1 MQCPACGNPNR
12 EGARYCDSCGFELAP
27 PEGVPAAPPDAAQ
40 GDGAGQDDGAAP
52 AAAAPEALAPAMPP
66 DAPDSIADRY
76 QVRRFLG
83 RGGRKDV
90 YLARDTE
97 LERDVAVALFETE
110 GLGEAALARARR
122 EMQAMEKLGEHP
134 QLVTVHDTGEADG
147 RPYIVSRHMPGGDV
161 QQLLASSE
169 DGRLAVE
176 RAVAIGIDV
185 CRALEHAH
193 ACGIVHRDLKPAN
206 VFLAEDG
213 GARLGDFSL
222 AETGGRGS
230 TGALVG
236 TVAYLPPERALGRPS
251 GAPSDLY
258 SLGALLYEMVAG
270 QPPFTG
276 GDAVSI
282 IGRHLNADPVAP
294 SRHNPAVP
302 PALDQ
307 LILRL
312 LAKSPEERPE
322 SAASVRGALEA
333 VRDAPAQPAAEAPTR
348 EENPLEGLAGRV
360 FVGREAELEE
370 LRGAA
375 DEALAQRGRLVLIA
389 GEPGIGKTRTAEELA
404 TYAQVRGANVHWGR
418 CHEDEG
424 APAYWP
430 WVQVI
435 RSYVR
440 EADPVA
446 LAWEMGSGAADVAR
460 VVPEVAERVGE
471 ITAPAETED
480 ESARFRLFD
489 SIAGFLA
496 SASASRPLV
505 IVLDDLHWAD
515 EPSLL
520 LLQFLARGLG
530 DARLLLI
537 GTYRDVELGRRHPL
551 SRVLGELSGTGG
563 ASRVALHGLSE
574 QDVGRYIEMTAGAE
588 PAPELARVVH
598 EQTEGNPFFLA
609 EVVRLLAA
617 EGTLEAPGAAS
628 LTIPQGV
635 RDVVGRRLDRLSEEA
650 NEALSAAAA
659 IGRDFD
665 AEVLTRV
672 ASTDRETLEA
682 ALSGAVSA
690 QLLTET
696 SAGRYR
702 FSHALVRETLYE
714 ELSAAQRP
722 ALHRRIAEA
731 LEEQYSSDPAR
742 LKRRLNEVA
751 HHFLEGAAGGDAEK
765 AVDYAVRAAKN
776 ATAQLGHE
784 EAAELYERAL
794 ETLELCEPDEQR
806 SCGLLIALGESQT
819 RAGKLAE
826 ARGTLDRAAD
836 AARALD
842 STELLVRAAFGIASV
857 SEVGDKDERIVEV
870 VEAAL
875 DAVGPEDSLER
886 ARLLSW
892 LSQEY
897 FWVDPQGRGKE
908 LNEAAIEMARRLGDD
923 RTLAFTLSR
932 GAFIDLDPE
941 APKRLIAVQTEVLE
955 LARRV
960 GDRELEL
967 RAHVIRLAGHLAMG
981 DIAAVDSDLEAYARL
996 AAELRQPQ
1004 HLWHVPL
1011 LRGTRAMIDGR
1022 FDAAEEFAAEARAGG
1037 ERAQEPL
1044 AQQFFAVQA
1053 TLRFRLQGRLDEIA
1067 AAVDQLAS
1075 RYPAIAAWRIAATL
1089 LRADLGQ
1096 LDEARAEFERIAAD
1110 DFSIIP
1116 LAAAQWLTAVAI
1128 LCEIA
1133 AALEDSERAEQL
1145 HGMLEPWRGQAVVAG
1160 RAAACWGPI
1169 SRFLG
1174 ITSATAGK
1182 LDRAVEELEDAIG
1195 LSERMGDR
1203 PFLVQA
1209 HLNLARVLL
1218 ERGSRGDRGRAMELL
1233 DRCLDASQEM
1243 GMRAITDQALAAKL
1257 EAQGLAGVDATTSID
1272 EVIAA
1277 VESERPDIRAHAAPD
1292 GTVTILF
1299 SDIED
1304 STMLTERLGDQ
1315 RWLELLRAHN
1325 TIFRERLREYDG
1337 YEVKNQGDGF
1347 MLVFP
1352 SPTGALRCAI
1362 GVQRALA
1369 ERAAENPDEGIRV
1382 RMGLHTGEAIAEEGD
1397 FFGRNVVLAARIAAQ
1412 ARGAEILVSEALREQ
1427 AEGEDGLAFDEG
1439 RELELKGM
1447 AGTHTVHRAEW
1458 EAEAATA

>member
-1 MQCPACGNPNR
+1 MECPACGRPNR
-12 EGARYCDSCGFELAP
+12 EGARFCDSCGSELAS
-27 PEGVPAAPPDAAQ
+27 PEAVPAAPADAVQAN
-40 GDGAGQDDGAAP
+40 GARDTPPGLDSAS
-52 AAAAPEALAPAMPP
+52 PP
-66 DAPDSIADRY
+66 DAPDSIGDRY
-76 QVRRFLG
+76 EVRSFLG

-90 YLARDTE
+90 YLARDAE
-97 LERDVAVALFETE
+97 LDRDVAVALFDTE

-122 EMQAMEKLGEHP
+122 EMQAMEKLGDHP
-134 QLVTVHDTGEADG
+134 QLVTVHDTGESDG
-147 RPYIVSRHMPGGDV
+147 RPYIVSRYMPGGDV
-161 QQLLASSE
+161 QRLLASSE
-169 DGRLAVE
+169 DGRLAVD
-176 RAVAIGIDV
+176 RAIAIGIDV

-193 ACGIVHRDLKPAN
+193 SCGIVHRDLKPAN
-206 VFLAEDG
+206 VWLAEDG

-222 AETGGRGS
+222 AETAAQGS
-230 TGALVG
+230 TGSLVG

-251 GAPSDLY
+251 GPSSDLY

-282 IGRHLNADPVAP
+282 IGRHLSADPVAP

-302 PALDQ
+302 PALDD

-312 LAKSPEERPE
+312 LAKSPEGRPD
-322 SAASVRGALEA
+322 SAAAVREALVA
-333 VRDAPAQPAAEAPTR
+333 VRDAPAQPEQAAEAT

-375 DEALAQRGRLVLIA
+375 DETLAGRGRLVLIA

-418 CHEDEG
+418 CHEDDA

-446 LAWEMGSGAADVAR
+446 LAWEMGSGAADIAR

-471 ITAPAETED
+471 VSTPADSDD
-480 ESARFRLFD
+480 EAARFRLFD
-489 SIAGFLA
+489 SISGFLS
-496 SASASRPLV
+496 SASASRPLA

-537 GTYRDVELGRRHPL
+537 GTYRDVELGRHHPL
-551 SRVLGELSGTGG
+551 SRVLGELSGSGE
-563 ASRVALHGLSE
+563 ARVALHGLSE
-574 QDVGRYIEMTAGAE
+574 ADVGHYIAMTAGAE
-588 PAPELARVVH
+588 PAPQLVSAVH
-598 EQTEGNPFFLA
+598 DQTEGNPFFLA

-617 EGTLEAPGAAS
+617 EGTLEAPGSAT
-628 LTIPQGV
+628 LTIPEGV
-635 RDVVGRRLDRLSEEA
+635 RDVVGRRLDRLPKEA
-650 NEALSAAAA
+650 NKALAVGAA

-665 AEVLTRV
+665 ANVLARVMEV
-672 ASTDRETLEA
+672 DRETLEGP
-682 ALSGAVSA
+682 LSSAVSA
-690 QLLTET
+690 QLLAET
-696 SAGRYR
+696 AAGGYR

-731 LEEQYSSDPAR
+731 LEDLYSSDPAR
-742 LKRRLNEVA
+742 LQRRLNEVA
-751 HHFLEGAAGGDAEK
+751 HHYLEGAAGGDAEK
-765 AVDYAVRAAKN
+765 AVDYAVRAARS

-794 ETLELCEPDEQR
+794 ETLELCKRDEHRQ
-806 SCGLLIALGESQT
+806 CELLVALGEAQT
-819 RAGKLAE
+819 NAGKLGE

-836 AARALD
+836 AAMALD
-842 STELLVRAAFGIASV
+842 STELLVRAAFGIAYVSV
-857 SEVGDKDERIVEV
+857 VGATDERIVEV

-875 DAVGPEDSLER
+875 DRVGPDDSIDR

-892 LSQEY
+892 LGQEY
-897 FWVDPQGRGKE
+897 LWIDPQGRARE
-908 LNEAAIEMARRLGDD
+908 LFEAANEMARRLGDD
-923 RTLAFTLSR
+923 RTLGFTLSR
-932 GAFIDLDPE
+932 GAFVDLDPD
-941 APKRLIAVQTEVLE
+941 AAVHMIETQTEVLE
-955 LARRV
+955 LAGRV

-967 RAHVIRLAGHLAMG
+967 RAHVLRLAGHLALG
-981 DIAAVDSDLEAYARL
+981 DIPAVDRDLESYAHL
-996 AAELRQPQ
+996 ATELRQPQ

-1011 LRGTRAMIDGR
+1011 LRGMRAMIDGR
-1022 FDAAEEFAAEARAGG
+1022 FEAAEEFAAEVRAGG

-1044 AQQFFAVQA
+1044 AQQFFTIQA
-1053 TLRFRLQGRLDEIA
+1053 ALRFRLEGRLDEIA
-1067 AAVDQLAS
+1067 PAIEQLAA
-1075 RYPAIAAWRIAATL
+1075 RYPAIVAWRIAAALTH
-1089 LRADLGQ
+1089 ADRGQ

-1110 DFSIIP
+1110 DFTAIP
-1116 LAAAQWLTAVAI
+1116 VIAAQWMTAVAI

-1133 AALEDSERAEQL
+1133 SALGDAERAEKL
-1145 HGMLEPWRGQAVVAG
+1145 HSMLEPFRGQTVVAG

-1169 SRFLG
+1169 SRSLG
-1174 ITSATAGK
+1174 VASATAGK
-1182 LDRAVEELEDAIG
+1182 LDRAVEELEDGIA

-1203 PFLVQA
+1203 PFLAQA
-1209 HLNLARVLL
+1209 HLNLAQVLL
-1218 ERGSRGDRGRAMELL
+1218 DRNSRGDHERALELL
-1233 DRCLDASQEM
+1233 DRCLDAAQEM
-1243 GMRAITDQALAAKL
+1243 GMRALTDQALAAKL
-1257 EAQGLAGVDATTSID
+1257 AAQGLAGVDATTSID

-1277 VESERPDIRAHAAPD
+1277 VESERPDILAYAAPD

-1304 STMLTERLGDQ
+1304 STILTERLGDE
-1315 RWLELLRAHN
+1315 RWLELLRSHN
-1325 TIFRERLREYDG
+1325 SIFRRHLREHGG

-1352 SPTGALRCAI
+1352 EPAAALRCAI
-1362 GVQRALA
+1362 EVQRALA
-1369 ERAAENPDEGIRV
+1369 ERAAENPDDGIRV

-1412 ARGAEILVSEALREQ
+1412 ARGGEILVSEALREQ

-1439 RELELKGM
+1439 RDLELKGM
-1447 AGTHTVHRAEW
+1447 AGTHTVHRAGW
-1458 EAEAATA
+1458 EPKGAPA